1 MYNIQTFLVNQ
12 IYSSKLSQD
21 LQEACLVQKSIENQP
36 IITNKKISRF
46 AYNIKNYSLYL
57 QV

>member
-36 IITNKKISRF
+36 IITNKKISIF
-46 AYNIKNYSLYL
+46 AYNIKKYSLYL